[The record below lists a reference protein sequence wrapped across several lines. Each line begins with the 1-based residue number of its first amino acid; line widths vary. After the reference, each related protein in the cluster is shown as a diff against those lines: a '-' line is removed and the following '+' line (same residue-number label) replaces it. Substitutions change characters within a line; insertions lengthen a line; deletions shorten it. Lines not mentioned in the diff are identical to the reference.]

1 MLHPEGSDGS
11 QKGFNQRNSVMSA
24 DYEKRS
30 EFGQV

>member
-24 DYEKRS
+24 DDEKRA
-30 EFGQV
+30 FGQV